1 MSSIGT
7 MLRYASDVCTPRVF
21 KVAAVCRTSD
31 AGDRCI
37 GHAIQSDFAPSARCK
52 GGSVRSMSEVHFYPK
67 ARRSQPSH
75 ESLMRVRA
83 VTTPVS
89 SPAVTTKKRVFTFG
103 KGRSE
108 GNKSMKS
115 LLGGK
120 GANLAEMAS
129 IGLSVPPGL
138 TISTEA
144 CQEYQQ
150 NSKQLPGDLWD
161 EVLEGLKIIEQEMG
175 SYLGDPSKP
184 LLLSVR
190 SGAAISMPGMMD
202 TVLNLGLNDD
212 VVAGLAAKSGERF
225 AYDSYRRF
233 LDMFGD
239 VVMGISH
246 SLFEEKLEQLKE
258 TKGLKLDTELT
269 ASDLKE
275 LVAEYK
281 NVYLEAKGKDF
292 PSDPK
297 KQLKLAVQAVF
308 DSWDSPRAI
317 KYRSINQITG
327 LKGTAVN
334 IQSMVFGNMG
344 NTSGTGVLFTR
355 NPSTGE
361 AKLYGEFL
369 INAQGEDVVAGI
381 RTPEDL
387 TTMKN
392 CMPDAYKELVEN
404 CEILERHYKDMM
416 DIEFTVQ
423 ENRLW
428 MLQCRAGK
436 RTGKGAVKIAVDM
449 VQEGIVDNRSAI
461 KMVEPQHLDQLL
473 HPQFEDPS
481 AYKDHVIAVGLP
493 ASPGA
498 AVGQVVFSAD
508 DAETWH
514 AQGKSAILVRTETSP
529 EDVGGMHAAAGILTA
544 RGGMTSHA
552 AVVARGWGKCCVSG
566 CSEIRVNDVDKV
578 LIVASHVIKEGEW
591 LSLNG
596 STGEVILGK
605 QPLSPP
611 ALSGDLETF
620 MSWADEIRRLKV
632 MANADTPEDALT
644 ARNNGA
650 QGIGLCRTEHMFFAS
665 DERIKTVR
673 KMIMAVTPEQRKVAL
688 DQLLPYQRSDFEGI
702 FRAMDGLPVTIR
714 LLDPPLHEF
723 LPEGD
728 LDHIVSELTTETGVT
743 EDEVFSRIE
752 KLSEVNPMLGFRGC
766 RLGISYPEL
775 TEMQARAIF
784 QAAITM
790 TNQGVKVLPEIMV
803 PLVGTPQELGHQASL
818 IHSVAKKV
826 FTEMGSS
833 IAYKVGTMIEI
844 PRAALIADEIA
855 KEADF
860 FSFGTNDLTQMTFG
874 YSRDDVGKFLPTYL
888 SKGILQSDPFEVLDQ
903 KGVGQLIKLATER
916 GRKAKPHLKVGIC
929 GEHGGEPSSVAFFAE
944 AGLDYVSCSPF
955 RVPIARLA
963 AAQVVI

>member
-1 MSSIGT
+1 MSCSSSSILKS
-7 MLRYASDVCTPRVF
+7 MLIRNSATTSSTTKDVVYNHNNININM
-21 KVAAVCRTSD
+21 KKYDVV
-31 AGDRCI
+31 G
-37 GHAIQSDFAPSARCK
+37 
-52 GGSVRSMSEVHFYPK
+52 VRSYNHI
-67 ARRSQPSH
+67 AQ
-75 ESLMRVRA
+75 VRNQA
-83 VTTPVS
+83 MISPPTTP
-89 SPAVTTKKRVFTFG
+89 PTTKKRVFTFG
-103 KGRSE
+103 KGRSD
-108 GNKSMKS
+108 GNKTMKS

-120 GANLAEMAS
+120 GANLAEMAT

-144 CQEYQQ
+144 CQEYQENGKKIPPTLWEEILKGLDTIENEMRASLG
-150 NSKQLPGDLWD
+150 NS
-161 EVLEGLKIIEQEMG
+161 
-175 SYLGDPSKP
+175 SKP

-190 SGAAISMPGMMD
+190 SGAAVSMPGMMD
-202 TVLNLGLNDD
+202 TVLNLGLNDE
-212 VVAGLAAKSGERF
+212 VVAGLASKSGERF

-233 LDMFGD
+233 LHMFGD
-239 VVMGISH
+239 VVLDIPH
-246 SLFEEKLEQLKE
+246 LLFEDKLQKLKNA
-258 TKGLKLDTELT
+258 KGVKLDTDLT
-269 ASDLKE
+269 ASDLKD
-275 LVAEYK
+275 LVEQYK
-281 NVYLEAKGKDF
+281 TVYLEAKGEEF

-297 KQLKLAVQAVF
+297 KQLELAVNAVF
-308 DSWDSPRAI
+308 NSWDSPRAI
-317 KYRSINQITG
+317 KYRNINQISG

-361 AKLYGEFL
+361 NKLYGEFL

-381 RTPEDL
+381 RTPQDL
-387 TTMKN
+387 EAMKTS
-392 CMPDAYKELVEN
+392 MLEAYNELVEN
-404 CEILERHYKDMM
+404 CEILEKHYKDMM

-428 MLQCRAGK
+428 MLQCRTGK
-436 RTGKGAVKIAVDM
+436 RTGKGAVKIAVDL
-449 VQEGIVDNRSAI
+449 VNEGLVDIRSAI

-481 AYKDHVIAVGLP
+481 AYKDQVIATGLP

-498 AVGQVVFSAD
+498 AVGQVVFNAE
-508 DAETWH
+508 DAEAWH

-566 CSEIRVNDVDKV
+566 CSDILVNENEKEVVVGDKV
-578 LIVASHVIKEGEW
+578 ITEGDW

-611 ALSGDLETF
+611 GLSDDLETF
-620 MSWADEIRRLKV
+620 MSWTDGIRNLKV
-632 MANADTPEDALT
+632 LANADTPEDALT
-644 ARNNGA
+644 ARKNGA
-650 QGIGLCRTEHMFFAS
+650 EGIGLCRTEHMFFAS
-665 DERIKTVR
+665 DERIKAVR
-673 KMIMAVTPEQRKVAL
+673 MMIMAATLEQRKAAL
-688 DQLLPYQRSDFEGI
+688 DLLLPYQRSDFEGI

-728 LDHIVSELTTETGVT
+728 LEHIVSQLSSETGAK
-743 EDEVFSRIE
+743 EEEIYSRIE

-775 TEMQARAIF
+775 TEMQARAVF
-784 QAAITM
+784 QAAVSVSNHGI
-790 TNQGVKVLPEIMV
+790 KVFPEIMV
-803 PLVGTPQELGHQASL
+803 PLIGTPEELKNQV
-818 IHSVAKKV
+818 SVIRNAAEKV
-826 FTEMGSS
+826 FSEMGSS
-833 IAYKVGTMIEI
+833 LSYKVGTMIEV
-844 PRAALIADEIA
+844 PRAALVADEIA
-855 KEADF
+855 EEAEF

-874 YSRDDVGKFLPTYL
+874 YSRDDAGKFLPTYL
-888 SKGILQSDPFEVLDQ
+888 ASGILQNDPFVVIDQ
-903 KGVGQLIKLATER
+903 KGVGQLIKMCTEK
-916 GRKAKPHLKVGIC
+916 GRAARPNLKIGIC
-929 GEHGGEPSSVAFFAE
+929 GEHGGEPSSVAFFANI
-944 AGLDYVSCSPF
+944 GLDYVSCSPF

-963 AAQVVI
+963 AAQVAV

>member
-1 MSSIGT
+1 M
-7 MLRYASDVCTPRVF
+7 
-21 KVAAVCRTSD
+21 
-31 AGDRCI
+31 
-37 GHAIQSDFAPSARCK
+37 
-52 GGSVRSMSEVHFYPK
+52 
-67 ARRSQPSH
+67 
-75 ESLMRVRA
+75 
-83 VTTPVS
+83 TT
-89 SPAVTTKKRVFTFG
+89 TKRVFTFG

-108 GNKSMKS
+108 GNKNMKS

-150 NSKQLPGDLWD
+150 SGHKLPSGLW
-161 EVLEGLKIIEQEMG
+161 EEILEGLKTVEEDMG
-175 SYLGDPSKP
+175 AYLGDPSRP
-184 LLLSVR
+184 LLVSVR

-202 TVLNLGLNDD
+202 TVLNLGLNDE

-239 VVMGISH
+239 VVMGIPH
-246 SLFEEKLEQLKE
+246 ARFEEKLEALKAARGVKE
-258 TKGLKLDTELT
+258 DTALT
-269 ASDLKE
+269 ASDLKD

-281 NVYLEAKGKDF
+281 KVYIEAKGEQF

-297 KQLKLAVQAVF
+297 KQLYLAVLAVF
-308 DSWDSPRAI
+308 NSWDSPRAV

-334 IQSMVFGNMG
+334 IQCMVFGNMG

-361 AKLYGEFL
+361 KKLYGEFL

-387 TTMKN
+387 DAMKR

-404 CEILERHYKDMM
+404 CSILESHYKDMM

-428 MLQCRAGK
+428 MLQCRTGK

-449 VQEGIVDNRSAI
+449 VNEGLVDIRSAI
-461 KMVEPQHLDQLL
+461 KMVEPGHLDQLL
-473 HPQFEDPS
+473 HPQFENPS
-481 AYKDHVIAVGLP
+481 AYKDKVIAVGLP

-498 AVGQVVFSAD
+498 AVGQVVFTAE
-508 DAETWH
+508 DAEAWH
-514 AQGKSAILVRTETSP
+514 AQGKAVILVRTETSP
-529 EDVGGMHAAAGILTA
+529 EDVGGMHAATGILTA

-566 CSEIRVNDVDKV
+566 CSEIRVNDADKV
-578 LIVASHVIKEGEW
+578 VVIGDNLIKEGDW

-596 STGEVILGK
+596 STGEVIMDK

-611 ALSGDLETF
+611 ALSGDLGTF
-620 MSWADEIRRLKV
+620 MAWVDEIRQLKV
-632 MANADTPEDALT
+632 LANADTPADALT

-650 QGIGLCRTEHMFFAS
+650 EGIGLCRTEHMFFAS
-665 DERIKTVR
+665 EERIKAVR
-673 KMIMAVTPEQRKVAL
+673 QMIMAVTTEQRQIAL
-688 DQLLPYQRSDFEGI
+688 NLLLPYQRSDFEGI

-723 LPEGD
+723 LPEGNIED
-728 LDHIVSELTTETGVT
+728 IVKEMILHTGMKE
-743 EDEVFSRIE
+743 EDVLSKIE

-784 QAAITM
+784 EAAISLS
-790 TNQGVKVLPEIMV
+790 NQGVEVFPEIMV

-818 IHSVAKKV
+818 IRKVAEKV
-826 FTEMGSS
+826 FSTMGAS
-833 IAYKVGTMIEI
+833 ISYKIGTMIEI
-844 PRAALIADEIA
+844 PRAALVADEIA
-855 KEADF
+855 EQAEF

-874 YSRDDVGKFLPTYL
+874 YSRDDVGKFLPIYL
-888 SKGILQSDPFEVLDQ
+888 SKGMLQSDPFEVLDQ
-903 KGVGQLIKLATER
+903 KGVGQLVKIATER
-916 GRKAKPHLKVGIC
+916 GRRARPGLKLGVC

-963 AAQVVI
+963 AAQVVV

>member
-1 MSSIGT
+1 MQ
-7 MLRYASDVCTPRVF
+7 RVF
-21 KVAAVCRTSD
+21 S
-31 AGDRCI
+31 
-37 GHAIQSDFAPSARCK
+37 
-52 GGSVRSMSEVHFYPK
+52 
-67 ARRSQPSH
+67 
-75 ESLMRVRA
+75 
-83 VTTPVS
+83 
-89 SPAVTTKKRVFTFG
+89 FG
-103 KGRSE
+103 KGRSD
-108 GNKSMKS
+108 GHKGMKG

-120 GANLAEMAS
+120 GANLAEMAC

-150 NSKQLPGDLWD
+150 IGKRLP
-161 EVLEGLKIIEQEMG
+161 EGLWEEALEALKMVEKEMG
-175 SYLGDPSKP
+175 ATLGDPSKP

-202 TVLNLGLNDD
+202 TVLNIGLNDD

-239 VVMGISH
+239 VVMGIPRL
-246 SLFEEKLEQLKE
+246 LFEEKLEKMKE
-258 TKGLKLDTELT
+258 AKGFKLDTELK

-275 LVAEYK
+275 LVEQYK
-281 NVYLEAKGKDF
+281 KVYLEAKGEAF

-297 KQLKLAVQAVF
+297 QQLFLAVKAVF

-334 IQSMVFGNMG
+334 IQCMVFGNMG
-344 NTSGTGVLFTR
+344 ETSGTGVLFTR

-361 AKLYGEFL
+361 KKLYGEFL
-369 INAQGEDVVAGI
+369 VNAQGEDVVAGI
-381 RTPEDL
+381 RTPQDL
-387 TTMKN
+387 DTMKR
-392 CMPDAYKELVEN
+392 CMPEAYKELVEN

-428 MLQCRAGK
+428 MLQCRTGK
-436 RTGKGAVKIAVDM
+436 RTGKGAVKMAVDM
-449 VQEGIVDNRSAI
+449 VNEGLIDTRTAI
-461 KMVEPQHLDQLL
+461 TRVEPQHLDQLL
-473 HPQFEDPS
+473 HPQFENPS
-481 AYKDHVIAVGLP
+481 AYKDKVVATGLP

-508 DAETWH
+508 DAEGGH
-514 AQGKSAILVRTETSP
+514 AQGKSVILVRTETSP

-552 AVVARGWGKCCVSG
+552 AVVARGWGKCCVAG
-566 CSEIRVNDVDKV
+566 CSDIRVNDKEKTVTIGG
-578 LIVASHVIKEGEW
+578 LVIKEGDW
-591 LSLNG
+591 ISLNG

-620 MSWADEIRRLKV
+620 MSWADKVRRLKV
-632 MANADTPEDALT
+632 MANADTPADALT

-665 DERIKTVR
+665 DERIKAVR

-688 DQLLPYQRSDFEGI
+688 DLLLPYQRSDFEGI

-723 LPEGD
+723 LPEGE
-728 LDHIVSELTTETGVT
+728 LDYIVNELAAETGMT
-743 EDEVFSRIE
+743 GDEIISRIE

-784 QAAITM
+784 QAAVSV
-790 TNQGVKVLPEIMV
+790 TNHGGKVLPEIMV
-803 PLVGTPQELGHQASL
+803 PLVGTPQELRHQVEL
-818 IHSVAKKV
+818 IRNVAKQV
-826 FTEMGSS
+826 FAETSTTVT
-833 IAYKVGTMIEI
+833 YKVGTMIEV

-874 YSRDDVGKFLPTYL
+874 YSRDDVAKFLPIYI
-888 SKGILQSDPFEVLDQ
+888 SKGILQNDPFEFLDQ
-903 KGVGQLIKLATER
+903 QGVGQLVKVATEKGR
-916 GRKAKPHLKVGIC
+916 GAKPSLKVGIC
-929 GEHGGEPSSVAFFAE
+929 GEHGGEPSSVAFFHE
-944 AGLDYVSCSPF
+944 VGLDYVSCSPF

-963 AAQVVI
+963 AAQVAV

>member
-37 GHAIQSDFAPSARCK
+37 GLAIQSDFAPSARCK
-52 GGSVRSMSEVHFYPK
+52 GGSVRSMSEAHFCPK

-150 NSKQLPGDLWD
+150 NGKQLPGDLWD

-387 TTMKN
+387 NTMKN

-508 DAETWH
+508 DAEAWH
-514 AQGKSAILVRTETSP
+514 AQGKSVILVRTETSP

-578 LIVASHVIKEGEW
+578 LIVANHVIKEGEW

-790 TNQGVKVLPEIMV
+790 SNQGVKVLPEIMV

-844 PRAALIADEIA
+844 PRAALIANEIA
-855 KEADF
+855 MEADF

-903 KGVGQLIKLATER
+903 EGVGQLIKLATER